1 MTACFGAKVVGAHA
15 DQQGSQRIAIH
26 GLGEWFDD
34 FAISLK
40 WWTGNVVPDTK
51 AVAPETGRGA
61 QDRGGRGGPR
71 RGGGDLLGHRHRY
84 SCCE

>member
-40 WWTGNVVPDTK
+40 
-51 AVAPETGRGA
+51 
-61 QDRGGRGGPR
+61 
-71 RGGGDLLGHRHRY
+71 
-84 SCCE
+84 